1 LNNIV
6 FTKRKPTTY
15 TDQENKLYKKLFG
28 KNLLSKIESDNLIIE
43 PALQTTIESVINEMP
58 IKTNEKKLDY
68 NATFKQNK

>member
-6 FTKRKPTTY
+6 LTKRKPLLIPIRKTNFT
-15 TDQENKLYKKLFG
+15 NRLFG
-28 KNLLSKIESDNLIIE
+28 KNLLSKIENDNLIIE